1 MTRQRVTVVGAG
13 VAGLTCAVALA
24 ERGHRVDVLADQCTG
39 TTSDVAA
46 SLWALPFVEQSDRV
60 RAWALHTRACLLA
73 ELSESTGI
81 RTLRLTTIA
90 TRPFPADPWMGEF
103 LPRAGFRPSEELPKG
118 YGFGPYAETLLI
130 DTSRFLPWLRG
141 RLLDLGGT
149 LRAQTVSSPDD
160 VPGEGPVVIAAGV
173 GSGRIVGDETLSQR
187 EASVITVTNPG
198 LVDATIVRDGPLAP
212 LFVVPRFDDV
222 VLGGGDPHERP
233 ESVLARAAAVERR
246 LAGARILSV
255 AHGAR
260 PMRARVR
267 VDTIEGPTRRIVC
280 CYGHGGAGF
289 SICWGTAQA
298 VVERVEAL

>member
-1 MTRQRVTVVGAG
+1 MTIVGAG
-13 VAGLTCAVALA
+13 VVGLTCAIALA
-24 ERGHRVDVLADQCTG
+24 ERGHHIDVLAMERLG

-46 SLWALPFVEQSDRV
+46 SLWALPSVEQSDRV
-60 RAWALHTRACLLA
+60 RAWALDTRARLLA
-73 ELSESTGI
+73 EGSESAGI

-90 TRPFPADPWMGEF
+90 ISPFPADPWMGEF
-103 LPRAGFRPSEELPKG
+103 LPRAGFRPSEELPTG

-149 LRAQTVSSPDD
+149 FRDQTVSSPDD

-173 GSGRIVGDETLSQR
+173 GSGRIVGDGTLSQR
-187 EASVITVTNPG
+187 EASVIRVSNPG

-222 VLGGGDPHERP
+222 VLGGGDPGEHP
-233 ESVLARAAAVERR
+233 ESVLARAAEVEHR

-260 PMRARVR
+260 PMRADVR
-267 VDTIEGPTRRIVC
+267 VDTIMRRRRRIVC

-289 SICWGTAQA
+289 ATCWGTAQA
-298 VVERVEAL
+298 VVEQVEAA